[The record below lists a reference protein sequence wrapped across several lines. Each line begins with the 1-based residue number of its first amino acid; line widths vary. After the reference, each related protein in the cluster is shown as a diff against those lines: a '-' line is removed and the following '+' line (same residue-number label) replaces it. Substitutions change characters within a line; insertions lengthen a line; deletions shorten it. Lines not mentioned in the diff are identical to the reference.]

1 MSKGYFSSARNV
13 NSNLYVL
20 IPFWRESIDDAA
32 VLRQELI
39 QVQRVMDELTRERE
53 RERDQ
58 LKAELKQLKDQYV
71 AREVTNISNE
81 QIYNAEAQR

>member
-1 MSKGYFSSARNV
+1 M
-13 NSNLYVL
+13 
-20 IPFWRESIDDAA
+20 
-32 VLRQELI
+32 LRQELV

-71 AREVTNISNE
+71 AREVTDISNE
-81 QIYNAEAQR
+81 QTYNAEAQR